1 MGNHALDKKI
11 SGKVKQ
17 MLSNLDVYSSEFILL
32 CTEYNKKINNVYMNY
47 MYIYMNRKNIY
58 GYILS
63 LCT

>member
-32 CTEYNKKINNVYMNY
+32 CTEYNKKINNVYMN
-47 MYIYMNRKNIY
+47 
-58 GYILS
+58 
-63 LCT
+63 